1 MKISKK
7 IIYTMLA
14 TTVGLASCNKDVLD
28 RPEKTKVI
36 DKDFWRNQGDVKL
49 YANDFYTNYFV
60 GYNSGFGTAY
70 APMTGYTMADDF
82 TSEGTQTG
90 FEATV
95 PATRGSTSEV
105 PAILSQ
111 QYGGGPNWNFA
122 WVRKANVMINRLDN
136 QAKANLS
143 QEEYNHWMAVA
154 RFFRGFEYSRLT
166 SVFGDVPYYD
176 APVDPTDQASMY
188 KERTPRGE
196 VMDRVYDDFKY
207 VMANMRLDDGA
218 QYVNRYAAAA
228 LISNMMLFEG
238 SWQHYHGLDATRS
251 KKYLELAV
259 EAAQFVMDSGK
270 WRFNN
275 DFKSLFASDNLATN
289 TEVIFY
295 RSYDDVLKVTH
306 AVSSY
311 SNGTEG
317 QPRGA
322 NLDLLKAFICTD
334 GQIWQNST
342 VANAKDFTLKNLA
355 KTRDPRFEATFMDTV
370 NTASSTM
377 AYAHKFAG
385 RDALT
390 YIGKTYPAKW
400 GSNTNVSDAPIVRLG
415 EVVLNWI
422 EAKQILAE
430 KFGGP
435 AVTQAD
441 LDKSI
446 NAIRNRPLD
455 TEATNKGVKKTAPL
469 TLANLPNDPTRDG
482 DVSQLM
488 WEIRRER
495 RMEFVYEYARIND
508 IRRWKKLNYMN
519 FVKEDYSL
527 GPWVNVKKD
536 LPNRLTAT
544 YKNVLKV
551 KNANGQIITYD
562 GTNADALVG
571 YYVVARFANRVA
583 FTDRAYLAPVGLNQI
598 QQYTE
603 LGYTLAQT
611 PGW

>member
-1 MKISKK
+1 MKFNKNILY
-7 IIYTMLA
+7 IILA
-14 TTVGLASCNKDVLD
+14 TASFLASCKNDVLD

-36 DKDFWRNQGDVKL
+36 DSEFWRNQGDVKL

-70 APMTGYTMADDF
+70 APLTGYTLADDF
-82 TSEGTQTG
+82 TSEGTQAG
-90 FEATV
+90 FEANVPTSRGATTV
-95 PATRGSTSEV
+95 T

-111 QYGGGPNWNFA
+111 QYGGGPTWNFV
-122 WVRKANVMINRLDN
+122 WVRKANVMVDRLDTK
-136 QAKANLS
+136 AKPNLTE
-143 QEEYNHWMAVA
+143 EEYKHWMSVA
-154 RFFRGFEYSRLT
+154 KFFRGFEYHRLV

-176 APVDPTDQASMY
+176 APVDPTDEASMY

-196 VMDRVYDDFKY
+196 VMDKVYEDFQY
-207 VMANMRLDDGA
+207 VLANMRLDDGE
-218 QYVNRYAAAA
+218 QYVNRYVAASF
-228 LISNMMLFEG
+228 ISNIMLFEG
-238 SWQHYHGLDATRS
+238 SWQHYHGLDAERA
-251 KKYLELAV
+251 KKYLQLAV
-259 EAAQFVMDSGK
+259 EASQFVMNSGK
-270 WRFNN
+270 WNFTS
-275 DFKSLFASDNLATN
+275 DFKSLFASDNLSN
-289 TEVIFY
+289 NKEVIFY
-295 RSYDDVLKVTH
+295 RAYDDAKKITH

-317 QPRGA
+317 QGRGA
-322 NLDLLKAFICTD
+322 NLDLLKAFILTD
-334 GQIWQNST
+334 GQVWQNST
-342 VANAKDFTLKNLA
+342 VANASDFSLKNLA

-385 RDALT
+385 REALT
-390 YIGKTYPAKW
+390 FIGKTYPAKW
-400 GSNTNVSDAPIVRLG
+400 ASNTNISDAPVVRLA

-430 KFGGP
+430 NFGGA
-435 AVTQAD
+435 AVSQSD

-446 NAIRNRPLD
+446 NAIRSRPLD
-455 TEATNKGVKKTAPL
+455 AEAIRKGVVKTAPL
-469 TLANLPNDPTRDG
+469 SLSNLPNDPNRDG
-482 DVSQLM
+482 DVSPLM

-519 FVKEDYSL
+519 YVKDDYSL
-527 GPWVNVKKD
+527 GPWVNVKRE
-536 LPNRLTAT
+536 LPNRLTST
-544 YKNVLKV
+544 YVNVLKV
-551 KNANGQIITYD
+551 KNANGQIITYN

-571 YYVVARFANRVA
+571 YYVIPKFANRVA

-598 QQYTE
+598 QQYAE
-603 LGYTLAQT
+603 LGFTLAQT